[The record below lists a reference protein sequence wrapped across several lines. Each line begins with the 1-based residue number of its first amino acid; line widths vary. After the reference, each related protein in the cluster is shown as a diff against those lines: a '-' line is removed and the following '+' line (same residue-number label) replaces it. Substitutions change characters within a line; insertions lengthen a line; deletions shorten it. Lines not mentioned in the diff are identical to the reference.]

1 MHYHENLELT
11 EGQKNLDICSVQ
23 ASLRRH
29 HTDTLSD
36 DSSFQYG
43 KSVLSQRTEAWWSFL
58 KRVILQTW
66 INYFKDL
73 KESEVYSCSCFIQVE
88 AFRFYLYASLQQVV
102 DNMKEYL
109 NNNKIRKSHGA
120 ERSDGRTELMLC

>member
-1 MHYHENLELT
+1 M
-11 EGQKNLDICSVQ
+11 
-23 ASLRRH
+23 
-29 HTDTLSD
+29 
-36 DSSFQYG
+36 
-43 KSVLSQRTEAWWSFL
+43 
-58 KRVILQTW
+58 QTW

-73 KESEVYSCSCFIQVE
+73 KESGVYSCSCFIHVE

-109 NNNKIRKSHGA
+109 NNNKIRKLHGA